1 MGIFSFIGN
10 IELLQAVLL
19 LLGLL
24 FLLAEVFIPDFG
36 IMGVL
41 GIILFV
47 IGIVLTAET
56 FVDVLVMLLILI
68 AFVALVVAFVV
79 RSASTGRLSR
89 TLVLKDSLSK
99 EKGFSGVEDMNVFLG
114 REGYALTMLRP
125 AGIGVFEG
133 VRLDVVTKGAYIEK
147 GSPIKIIQVV
157 GRRIVVDK
165 IEKEEEK

>member
-1 MGIFSFIGN
+1 MGIFSFMEN
-10 IELLQAVLL
+10 IQLFQAALLV
-19 LLGLL
+19 LGLL

-47 IGIVLTAET
+47 VGIILTAET
-56 FVDVLVMLLILI
+56 FVDVLVLLLILI
-68 AFVALVVAFVV
+68 LFAALVVLLVI
-79 RSASTGRLSR
+79 RSASKGRLSR

-99 EKGFSGVEDMNVFLG
+99 EKGFSGVEDMKVFLG
-114 REGYALTMLRP
+114 KEGTALTMLRP

-147 GSPIKIIQVV
+147 GTRIKITEVV

-165 IEKEEEK
+165 IEKEEE

>member
-10 IELLQAVLL
+10 IQLLQAVLL

-47 IGIVLTAET
+47 AGIILTAET

-68 AFVALVVAFVV
+68 VFVALVVVFVV
-79 RSASTGRLSR
+79 RSASKGRLSR
-89 TLVLKDSLSK
+89 TLVLKDSLSR
-99 EKGFSGVEDMNVFLG
+99 EKGFSGVEDMKVFLG
-114 REGYALTMLRP
+114 REGTALTMLRP

-147 GSPIKIIQVV
+147 GTRIKIMEVV

-165 IEKEEEK
+165 IEEGEE

>member
-1 MGIFSFIGN
+1 MGIFSFMEN
-10 IELLQAVLL
+10 IQLFQAALLV
-19 LLGLL
+19 LGLL

-47 IGIVLTAET
+47 VGIILTAET
-56 FVDVLVMLLILI
+56 FVDVLVLLLILI
-68 AFVALVVAFVV
+68 LFAALVVLLVI
-79 RSASTGRLSR
+79 RSASKGRLSR

-99 EKGFSGVEDMNVFLG
+99 EKGFSGVEDMKVFLG
-114 REGYALTMLRP
+114 KEGTALTMLRP
-125 AGIGVFEG
+125 AGIGVFED

-147 GSPIKIIQVV
+147 GTRIKITEVV

-165 IEKEEEK
+165 IEKEEE